1 MTRMRASLAALVVLA
16 AVLAAPAAA
25 QAQIPGLPPI
35 PILEDPQPPAGTAQ
49 FTGSPAVA
57 KPVSAPEVPRH
68 PFMAPNGFSNIH
80 ADAYQTDT
88 YGWGGPLGRD
98 IQTSSTLFFRE
109 CPSPSLDSDGHLAV
123 ICVGLDHAVATLLDP
138 VTLEVLATYDLP
150 PRNVS
155 ANPFRDF
162 SGGGYFYLDNQDRIV
177 TPTPTR
183 HVFVIAQTGGPGLEL
198 ERDYDLSGVV
208 AQGDGIISALPD
220 WDGRIWFASVR
231 GVVGWID
238 PATGQVTSR
247 SLGEGIT
254 NSFAV
259 DDTGGVFIVTDRALY
274 RLDARKG
281 NVDETWRVGYDN
293 NGVAKPGQSDAGSGT
308 TPTLLGRNYVAI
320 ADNADPMQIVVVR
333 RRADLKADRR
343 KGKRVRGQRHRIV
356 CEHPVFAPGQ
366 GSTDQSLIGAGKAMV
381 VENNYGYT
389 GPFSTMNG
397 DTTLPGFERVDI
409 RKRGRGCRTIWHNDE
424 TAPSLV
430 PKLSLANGLVYTYTK
445 PPRDDDAD
453 VWYLTAI
460 DFHTG
465 ETVWRSFAGEGL
477 GFNNNFA
484 PVTLAPD
491 GTAYVGVLG
500 GLARF
505 ADGS

>member
-1 MTRMRASLAALVVLA
+1 M
-16 AVLAAPAAA
+16 
-25 QAQIPGLPPI
+25 
-35 PILEDPQPPAGTAQ
+35 
-49 FTGSPAVA
+49 
-57 KPVSAPEVPRH
+57 SAPEVPRH
-68 PFMAPNGFSNIH
+68 PYMAPNGFSNIH

-109 CPSPSLDSDGHLAV
+109 CASPSLDSDGHLAV

-177 TPTPTR
+177 TPTSTR

-220 WDGRIWFASVR
+220 WDGRIWFASMK

-274 RLDARKG
+274 RFDARRATSTRRG
-281 NVDETWRVGYDN
+281 GVGYDN

-333 RRADLKADRR
+333 RRADLTADRR
-343 KGKRVRGQRHRIV
+343 KGKRVAASVTASSASSPSSRR
-356 CEHPVFAPGQ
+356 AP

-389 GPFSTMNG
+389 GPALDDERRHDAARASSASTSASG
-397 DTTLPGFERVDI
+397 DAAA
-409 RKRGRGCRTIWHNDE
+409 
-424 TAPSLV
+424 APS
-430 PKLSLANGLVYTYTK
+430 GTTTRRR
-445 PPRDDDAD
+445 PR
-453 VWYLTAI
+453 WCPSSRSPTASS
-460 DFHTG
+460 TP
-465 ETVWRSFAGEGL
+465 TRSRRATTT
-477 GFNNNFA
+477 
-484 PVTLAPD
+484 PTS
-491 GTAYVGVLG
+491 GT
-500 GLARF
+500 
-505 ADGS
+505 

>member
-49 FTGSPAVA
+49 FTGSPAVP

-109 CPSPSLDSDGHLAV
+109 CVSPSLDSDGHLAV

-183 HVFVIAQTGGPGLEL
+183 HVFVITQTGGPGLEL

-274 RLDARKG
+274 RFDARQG
-281 NVDETWRVGYDN
+281 NVDETWRVAYDN
-293 NGVAKPGQSDAGSGT
+293 NGAAKPGQSDAGS
-308 TPTLLGRNYVAI
+308 
-320 ADNADPMQIVVVR
+320 
-333 RRADLKADRR
+333 
-343 KGKRVRGQRHRIV
+343 
-356 CEHPVFAPGQ
+356 
-366 GSTDQSLIGAGKAMV
+366 
-381 VENNYGYT
+381 
-389 GPFSTMNG
+389 
-397 DTTLPGFERVDI
+397 
-409 RKRGRGCRTIWHNDE
+409 
-424 TAPSLV
+424 
-430 PKLSLANGLVYTYTK
+430 
-445 PPRDDDAD
+445 
-453 VWYLTAI
+453 
-460 DFHTG
+460 
-465 ETVWRSFAGEGL
+465 
-477 GFNNNFA
+477 
-484 PVTLAPD
+484 
-491 GTAYVGVLG
+491 
-500 GLARF
+500 
-505 ADGS
+505 